1 MGRGVGG
8 GAASAA
14 SERKMRALV
23 TQQKLKDIAIAQA
36 EEIMMLRTELERA
49 RLRTFPSFVE
59 RTGGHPDMR

>member
-1 MGRGVGG
+1 
-8 GAASAA
+8 
-14 SERKMRALV
+14 MRALV